1 MKLIFII
8 FLFPIQLFAQDI
20 SGVWTGYLYND
31 TTRQNLPYE
40 LAINQDGHRL
50 SGYSHTIFIIDSVKN
65 VGVKSVKIKS
75 KDGYFFVEDD
85 KLIFNNYPEP
95 PAKGVRSFSRL
106 SLSENDTSE
115 ILSGNWWTNSTKIYN
130 SLTGT
135 VFLQRKKAGQT
146 ANTLIVQKLVQMG
159 LSDKLSFLGSIAA
172 NDLIAMNNPL
182 VAKNEKI
189 SSEEKSN
196 QPPKKIETESSV
208 VKNEP
213 PVSKEKTVESPA
225 IETKKP
231 VSVSQDQKEKPATV
245 IQKEPVKKPLPQK
258 EKRVAEPQKNK
269 QPVTV
274 VASKNEKSSL
284 PKNDEKNIRKDA
296 VAQKDTVVKK
306 DVEVAI
312 APKKDVPVAVAEKK
326 NIDKNPAPKIPSSQK
341 NLPTILVDPE
351 TEVATAAAEISKR
364 KIETIRTVDIV
375 EDSLVFSLYDNG
387 SVDGDTVTVVLNG
400 QVIMPRVGLLG
411 KAYNKTV
418 YLTPEMGNTISVV
431 MYAENLGS
439 IPPNTGLLVIRERS
453 RIFEIRFSGD
463 LKKNSEIILKRVQKE

>member
-40 LAINQDGHRL
+40 LAINQDGNKL
-50 SGYSHTIFIIDSVKN
+50 SGYSYTIFVIDSVEN

-75 KDGYFFVEDD
+75 KDGYFFVEDE
-85 KLIFNNYPEP
+85 KLIFNNYAEP
-95 PAKGVRSFSRL
+95 PAKGVRSFSKL
-106 SLSENDTSE
+106 SLSQNDTSE
-115 ILSGNWWTNSTKIYN
+115 ILRGNWWTNSTKIYN

-135 VFLQRKKAGQT
+135 VFLQRKKSGQT
-146 ANTLIVQKLVQMG
+146 AKTLIVQKLVQMG

-172 NDLIAMNNPL
+172 NDLIAMNNPSD
-182 VAKNEKI
+182 AKNQKI
-189 SSEEKSN
+189 TSEQKSN
-196 QPPKKIETESSV
+196 NPSPKKIETQSSV

-213 PVSKEKTVESPA
+213 PVSIEKIVESPEV
-225 IETKKP
+225 ETKKP
-231 VSVSQDQKEKPATV
+231 VSVSQDQKEKQATV
-245 IQKEPVKKPLPQK
+245 IRKEPVQKPLPQK
-258 EKRVAEPQKNK
+258 QKPVTEPQKIK
-269 QPVTV
+269 QPVIV
-274 VASKNEKSSL
+274 VAEKNQKNSL
-284 PKNDEKNIRKDA
+284 PKNDEKSIRKDA
-296 VAQKDTVVKK
+296 VAKK
-306 DVEVAI
+306 NNEVAV
-312 APKKDVPVAVAEKK
+312 APKKDVPVAVSEKK
-326 NIDKNPAPKIPSSQK
+326 NVDKIPSPEVESSQK
-341 NLPTILVDPE
+341 NLTPILVDPE
-351 TEVATAAAEISKR
+351 AEVATAAAEITKR
-364 KIETIRTVDIV
+364 KIETIRTVNIV